1 MFQPNIMTNLTS
13 LFLPVIIVACS
24 SDDDSSND
32 DSCPGQD
39 ALLAQYEDAALAFAN
54 SPSST
59 TCQEYISSLELFI
72 QCGEGFTPSELEQF
86 EQIVDTLDCSIY

>member
-1 MFQPNIMTNLTS
+1 MKKLLLLSAILIF
-13 LFLPVIIVACS
+13 ACS
-24 SDDDSSND
+24 SDEDSSND
-32 DSCPGQD
+32 NNCPEQD
-39 ALLAQYEDAALAFAN
+39 ALLAQYEDAASAFVN

-86 EQIVDTLDCSIY
+86 EQIVDTIDCSIY